1 VLVIDGGAVRR
12 RPVVTGERNDD
23 AGLVIITNG
32 LKAGER
38 VIASAGIELADG
50 TKVSTA
56 KEK

>member
-1 VLVIDGGAVRR
+1 
-12 RPVVTGERNDD
+12 VVTGERNDD